1 MVRES
6 ARNDGNISFL
16 DVDASSMSQLVE
28 MVESQI
34 QQTLHLD
41 MVPAVVCSMDCR
53 PHFRSLIQ
61 DSLFCVPVLSH
72 QEISMNH
79 EVKVVGNIVLD
90 EERQF
95 NG

>member
-1 MVRES
+1 
-6 ARNDGNISFL
+6 
-16 DVDASSMSQLVE
+16 
-28 MVESQI
+28 
-34 QQTLHLD
+34 
-41 MVPAVVCSMDCR
+41 MDCR